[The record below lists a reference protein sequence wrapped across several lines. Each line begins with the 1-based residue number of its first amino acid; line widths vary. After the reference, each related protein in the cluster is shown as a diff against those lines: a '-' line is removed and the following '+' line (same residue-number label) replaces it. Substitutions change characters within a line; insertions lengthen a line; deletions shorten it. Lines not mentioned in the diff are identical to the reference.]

1 MERIRRH
8 RFCDVVYKMMKKRW
22 FWDVV
27 LETRTRCRVE
37 GIGIV
42 GARRISWVEAVGAR
56 RIN

>member
-27 LETRTRCRVE
+27 LETQTRCQVE
-37 GIGIV
+37 GIVIV
-42 GARRISWVEAVGAR
+42 CARRISWVEAVGAR